1 MNCIACGSSA
11 MVGGS
16 LVDISNGG
24 ETGFEIDDVSIW
36 KSMFGIGTRR
46 KIRAYGCVHCQ
57 HLQLAVEFTE
67 KDLERYQQFEGEQPG
82 VLDRINSEPRKLE

>member
-1 MNCIACGSSA
+1 
-11 MVGGS
+11 MVSGS

-24 ETGFEIDDVSIW
+24 GTGFEIDDVSIW
-36 KSMFGIGTRR
+36 KAMLGIGTRK

-67 KDLERYQQFEGEQPG
+67 AEVQRYRQFEGEQPN
-82 VLDRINSEPRKLE
+82 VLERIHSET